1 MRPSPVHKETIVWR
15 LKQMKDFLA
24 LGIELGSTRIKAVAI
39 DEAYRPAASGE
50 YTWESRLENGYWT
63 YSLEEVWTG
72 LRAALAGLSGREPAV
87 MGISGMMHGYLVF
100 DRDWNLLTPFRT
112 WRNTT
117 TGQAAEELTE
127 DFGFNIPQRWSAA
140 HLYQAILNG
149 EPHVKKAAHITT
161 LAGYVH
167 FRLTGVNV
175 LGIGDASG
183 MFPIDSETLTY
194 REDLLERFD
203 ALAARRGCPLSLRTL
218 LPRPLTAGEEA
229 GVLTAG
235 GAALLGG
242 LLSPGIPLCPPEGD
256 AGTGMTAT
264 NAVAVRTGNVSAGT
278 SVFAMAVLE
287 RPLSRVYR
295 AIDMVVTPAGAPVAM
310 VHCNTCTSDLDAWV
324 GVFGEALRAA
334 GAELDKPA
342 LYELLYRKALEGDAD
357 CGGLTA
363 FNCYS
368 GEPVAGVDSGCPLLL
383 RAPEAGLSLGNLMRA
398 HLYAA
403 MAALKIGMDLLTGEE
418 KVVLEQLQGHGGL
431 FKTPGAAQ
439 RLMAGA
445 LNVPVAVMETAGEG
459 GPWGMALLAAY
470 KRERAEHQ
478 PLESYLARRV
488 FPGVPCRRVEPQAA
502 DRAGFEVFMTRYRAA
517 LDVERAA
524 GEIVR
529 RESVHGEKKR

>member
-1 MRPSPVHKETIVWR
+1 
-15 LKQMKDFLA
+15 MKDLLA

-39 DEAYRPAASGE
+39 DGTYRPAVSGE
-50 YTWESRLENGYWT
+50 YTWENRLENGYWT

-87 MGISGMMHGYLVF
+87 MGISGMMHGYLAF
-100 DRDWNLLTPFRT
+100 DRNWNLLTPFRT

-117 TGQAAEELTE
+117 TGPAAAELTE
-127 DFGFNIPQRWSAA
+127 AFAFNIPQRWSAA

-149 EPHVKKAAHITT
+149 EPHVSQVAHITT

-167 FRLTGVNV
+167 YRLTGVNV

-183 MFPIDSETLTY
+183 MFPIDSDTLTY
-194 REDLLERFD
+194 RQDLLERFD
-203 ALAARRGCPLSLRTL
+203 ALAARRGCPLSLREL
-218 LPRPLTAGEEA
+218 LPCPLTAGEEA
-229 GVLTAG
+229 GALTEEG
-235 GAALLGG
+235 SALLGG
-242 LLSPGIPLCPPEGD
+242 LLPPGIPFCPPEGD

-264 NAVAVRTGNVSAGT
+264 NAVAARTGNVSAGT
-278 SVFAMAVLE
+278 SVFSMAVLE
-287 RPLSRVYR
+287 RPLSRVYQ

-324 GVFGEALRAA
+324 RVFGEALEAA
-334 GAELDKPA
+334 GAGLDKPA
-342 LYELLYRKALEGDAD
+342 LYGLLYRKALEGDAD

-368 GEPVAGVDSGCPLLL
+368 GEPVAGVDSGCPLLM
-383 RAPEAGLSLGNLMRA
+383 RPPEARLSLANLMRA

-403 MAALKIGMDLLTGEE
+403 MAALKMGMDLLTGEE
-418 KVVLEQLQGHGGL
+418 GVTLDQLQGHGGL

-445 LNVPVAVMETAGEG
+445 LGVPVAVMETAGEG

-470 KRERAEHQ
+470 KIQRTGTQ
-478 PLESYLARRV
+478 PLDAYLAQRV
-488 FPGVPCRRVEPQAA
+488 FPGVPCRRVEPRAA
-502 DRAGFEVFMTRYRAA
+502 DRAGFEAYMTRYRAA

-524 GEIVR
+524 GELVR
-529 RESVHGEKKR
+529 RESVYG